1 MQTLSNMRRDSS
13 YSQSLKNIL
22 LLLGLFVYECLASM
36 FVYLPPLLG
45 VLFLLFRHYDQKE
58 DFWQFCIIIAI
69 MFVVEIFYDMP
80 LWLLFVL
87 FVVLRYIVIA
97 WLTHFNV
104 KYIIHIAQV
113 ILTYIGLYVA
123 LVCISIITRATLD
136 LNPIVLVYYCLFEI
150 ILVSIY
156 EYTI

>member
-1 MQTLSNMRRDSS
+1 MYFLGFCCSVVF
-13 YSQSLKNIL
+13 
-22 LLLGLFVYECLASM
+22 GLFGGAPTR
-36 FVYLPPLLG
+36 FG

-123 LVCISIITRATLD
+123 LVCISIITHATLD

-150 ILVSIY
+150 VLVSIY

>member
-36 FVYLPPLLG
+36 FVYLPPLLS

-113 ILTYIGLYVA
+113 ILTYVGLYVA
-123 LVCISIITRATLD
+123 LVCISIITHATLD

-150 ILVSIY
+150 VLVSIY